1 MTPLRAFEILGALQR
16 HGVEFVVIGGFSLAA
31 HGAQRGTKDV
41 DIVPDPTPDNLA
53 RLGSALAELNA
64 RVDLKD
70 LDATELGI
78 EPDADGLAL
87 GGNWVL
93 ETDSGLL
100 DVLQEVAGVRGYAQ
114 LREGAIALDLQQLAR
129 PLLCA
134 GVDDLIAMKTAA
146 GRPQDLVDISDLLRA
161 RGELD

>member
-1 MTPLRAFEILGALQR
+1 VIPLRAFEILAALQR
-16 HGVEFVVIGGFSLAA
+16 HRVEFVVIGGFSLAA

-41 DIVPDPTPDNLA
+41 DIVPDPAPDNLS
-53 RLGSALAELNA
+53 RLGSALAALNA

-70 LDATELGI
+70 LDAAELGI

-114 LREGAIALDLQQLAR
+114 LRQGAVALELPQLER

-146 GRPQDLVDISDLLRA
+146 GRPQDLIDVTDLLRA

>member
-1 MTPLRAFEILGALQR
+1 MSALRPFEILRALQR
-16 HGVEFVVIGGFSLAA
+16 HDVAFVVIGGFSLAA

-41 DIVPDPTPDNLA
+41 DIVPDPDRANLA
-53 RLGSALAELNA
+53 RLGRALSELRA

-70 LDATELGI
+70 LDASELGI

-93 ETDSGLL
+93 ETESGLL
-100 DVLQEVAGVRGYAQ
+100 DVLQDVAGVRGYEQ
-114 LREGAIALDLQQLAR
+114 LREGAIELRLEQLDA

-134 GVDDLIAMKTAA
+134 GLDDLIAMKTAA
-146 GRPQDLVDISDLLRA
+146 GRPQDLIDVNDLLRA
-161 RGELD
+161 RGEID